1 MGGHPLALEQKQI
14 LRLNQQRRVSM
25 PQPIRSSLVITGVA
39 AAVMLMGAELT
50 DVRAQQQQQ
59 PVMPP
64 ELSEGQIETFADAA
78 LDVRQVQQDFN
89 AEMQAAQDA
98 EEMERLQQQAQEQAQ
113 QAIED
118 NGLSVDEYNAIV
130 QAANQDPQ
138 LYAMIVEVMEQ
149 KAQ

>member
-1 MGGHPLALEQKQI
+1 MGGRPLASEQKQI

-25 PQPIRSSLVITGVA
+25 LQPIRSSLVITGVV
-39 AAVMLMGAELT
+39 AAVMFMGAELT

-64 ELSEGQIETFADAA
+64 ELSQGQIETFADAA

-89 AEMQAAQDA
+89 AEMQDAQAA

>member
-1 MGGHPLALEQKQI
+1 ML
-14 LRLNQQRRVSM
+14 
-25 PQPIRSSLVITGVA
+25 QPIRSSLVITGVV
-39 AAVMLMGAELT
+39 AAVMFMGAELT

>member
-1 MGGHPLALEQKQI
+1 
-14 LRLNQQRRVSM
+14 M
-25 PQPIRSSLVITGVA
+25 PQPIRSSLVITGVV
-39 AAVMLMGAELT
+39 AAVMFMGAELT

-59 PVMPP
+59 PAMPP
-64 ELSEGQIETFADAA
+64 ELSQGQIETFADAA

-89 AEMQAAQDA
+89 AEMQDAQDA